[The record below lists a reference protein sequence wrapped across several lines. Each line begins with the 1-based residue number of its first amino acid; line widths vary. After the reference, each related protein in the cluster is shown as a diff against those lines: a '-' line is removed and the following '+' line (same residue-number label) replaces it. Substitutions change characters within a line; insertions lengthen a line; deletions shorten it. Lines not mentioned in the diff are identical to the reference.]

1 MAATLTLGVDG
12 RERYTAVGPSDGDGA
27 PGAFVLL
34 WDVEPGDHTL
44 TIALTGATDGT
55 ATLSD
60 LRIVEVDDIVRNA
73 TAEETDALTV
83 VAIVFAAVRRDRPA
97 ASVWC

>member
-1 MAATLTLGVDG
+1 M
-12 RERYTAVGPSDGDGA
+12 
-27 PGAFVLL
+27 LL

-44 TIALTGATDGT
+44 TAALTGTTDGTADGT

-60 LRIVEVDDIVRNA
+60 LRIVEIDDIVRNA

-83 VAIVFAAVRRDRPA
+83 LAIVFAAVIVIALLVGGVLVVRALLRRRRRQ
-97 ASVWC
+97 